1 MDAEPTGAKLRP
13 FVINRHGRMVF
24 PSSYFPNLDFSTF
37 ATLPQFERAVQRD
50 FEVKAPTGT
59 DIVQRIDGGNYASRF
74 DLLRDLGLNL
84 FWVNRYAMTMYVKRP
99 TRWRDVAKRSDDVFL
114 PVVTPWEDGAR
125 KVAAVEAAYRELP
138 AAWDAVVE
146 DRIFSLLF
154 DVFRH
159 KRHHATELPAI
170 KPTVAEL
177 LERPDALTFCLPSH
191 DPDFEIFSAE
201 QILDHQE
208 EVPEL
213 ESLSRWA
220 MVLHNQYPWD
230 RSATRLVEVGR
241 LAPDDFVIVFTPR
254 SPDVSTFIRQARKAA
269 PAPELVPAPVE
280 SHHPIRPYPT
290 IDVHRQFKIMPRIEA
305 LSAVRGEL
313 VCTNDDVIRNTAFN
327 WSPMSAAE
335 IEEKTGIEARAY
347 SERPLHNLALDAA
360 RAALARSGRQPEEI
374 GAVYVCTCTNT
385 RLVPSMAS
393 WLSGELGIY
402 QTHASCDLVAACA
415 GFPYGLAEA
424 VRVLQEIDR
433 PILVVC
439 AEKFSDKIGNVRTSR
454 MLFGDGAAAVVIG
467 PAPEG
472 AETDIEFL
480 QTYASGPVSE
490 VNSIIWP
497 NPEFDGD
504 LTVYGP
510 EVKALAKRYLNQMV
524 DEMRQLP
531 ARRGG
536 GSLLDEVDGMVPH
549 QANKVMLRELA
560 AKAGIPADKVYFN
573 IERMGN
579 VSSASIP
586 IALHDAV
593 AEGVVDRPMRL
604 FCPGFGAGAV
614 GGFVVLRL
622 DPAVV
627 VLERAAAGT
636 TSGAGDG
643 RDTSSE
649 DVRIGFA

>member
-1 MDAEPTGAKLRP
+1 
-13 FVINRHGRMVF
+13 
-24 PSSYFPNLDFSTF
+24 
-37 ATLPQFERAVQRD
+37 
-50 FEVKAPTGT
+50 
-59 DIVQRIDGGNYASRF
+59 
-74 DLLRDLGLNL
+74 
-84 FWVNRYAMTMYVKRP
+84 
-99 TRWRDVAKRSDDVFL
+99 
-114 PVVTPWEDGAR
+114 
-125 KVAAVEAAYRELP
+125 
-138 AAWDAVVE
+138 
-146 DRIFSLLF
+146 
-154 DVFRH
+154 
-159 KRHHATELPAI
+159 
-170 KPTVAEL
+170 
-177 LERPDALTFCLPSH
+177 
-191 DPDFEIFSAE
+191 
-201 QILDHQE
+201 
-208 EVPEL
+208 
-213 ESLSRWA
+213 
-220 MVLHNQYPWD
+220 
-230 RSATRLVEVGR
+230 
-241 LAPDDFVIVFTPR
+241 
-254 SPDVSTFIRQARKAA
+254 
-269 PAPELVPAPVE
+269 
-280 SHHPIRPYPT
+280 
-290 IDVHRQFKIMPRIEA
+290 
-305 LSAVRGEL
+305 
-313 VCTNDDVIRNTAFN
+313 
-327 WSPMSAAE
+327 
-335 IEEKTGIEARAY
+335 
-347 SERPLHNLALDAA
+347 
-360 RAALARSGRQPEEI
+360 
-374 GAVYVCTCTNT
+374 
-385 RLVPSMAS
+385 
-393 WLSGELGIY
+393 
-402 QTHASCDLVAACA
+402 
-415 GFPYGLAEA
+415 
-424 VRVLQEIDR
+424 
-433 PILVVC
+433 VVC